1 MERKRQRQWQ
11 RERGGGEGEPLC
23 GRGQLKKFTPKIR
36 RQRAGK
42 FLGEINFELTQSEEC
57 KSKRRKKLRAR
68 TESEKKGE
76 REVTKHFNEL
86 ISRRK
91 LS

>member
-1 MERKRQRQWQ
+1 MLHIDREKETETVTE

-57 KSKRRKKLRAR
+57 KSKRKKAKSQNRK
-68 TESEKKGE
+68 
-76 REVTKHFNEL
+76 
-86 ISRRK
+86 
-91 LS
+91 